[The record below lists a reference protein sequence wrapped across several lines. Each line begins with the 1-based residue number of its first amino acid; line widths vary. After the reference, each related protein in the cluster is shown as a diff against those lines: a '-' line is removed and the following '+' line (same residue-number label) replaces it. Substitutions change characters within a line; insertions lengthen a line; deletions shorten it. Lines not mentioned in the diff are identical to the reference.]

1 LTWKCLYLIPTQLDG
16 DKCPLSEIARYKTVD
31 LYLDSD
37 DEHCGDCPYRLRLA
51 SGSQYVA
58 ED

>member
-1 LTWKCLYLIPTQLDG
+1 MYLIPTKIED
-16 DKCPLSEIARYKTVD
+16 DICPLSKLDRYKTVD
-31 LYLDSD
+31 VYLMSD

-51 SGSQYVA
+51 SGGQYVA